1 MRNETENIEIKAEL
15 GESATPQE
23 VLEMIDEIRGLEDSL
38 KEAYKDLNDSFNKPI
53 KQALEDGIGLLQ
65 NRLDNL

>member
-38 KEAYKDLNDSFNKPI
+38 KEAYKELNDSFNKPI